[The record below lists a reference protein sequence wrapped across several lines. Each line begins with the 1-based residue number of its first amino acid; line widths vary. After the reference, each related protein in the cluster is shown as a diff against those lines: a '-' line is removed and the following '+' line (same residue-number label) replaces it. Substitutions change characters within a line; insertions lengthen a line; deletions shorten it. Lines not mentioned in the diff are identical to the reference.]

1 MKYERLSGILKA
13 LTVLFACTVAGVSLG
28 IENRAE
34 AQSVSVDYGSQKIW
48 VGEPNRITFSVAN
61 ATDFEDPILPEVDG
75 LDFVFVG
82 AVNTA
87 SSITIINGVRS
98 ESNSVDL
105 TVEIMPQHAGSFVV
119 PGIKIEVDGSIYESK
134 PFTFD
139 AIAATNDGRL
149 IVDIERAGGP
159 VYIGE
164 PIQLVLQIWVK
175 VFHSDRLDMD
185 VNESTTWRLIKHNDS
200 EWGPFAESLQT
211 LGRGGRRPSGRLV
224 KREGGDYYL
233 YEITRDLRTTG
244 IGAIDE
250 LSDINISMSYPMGL
264 VQSRSRSIFRRS
276 DVEFSG
282 LMPIRARAEVQ
293 PIDVMPLPEEGRP
306 EYFRGAVGDFIVRA
320 GARPTDVAVGDPI
333 TVTLLVGSL
342 DGDPSAL
349 DTLRPPPLAEMTE
362 LTEFFRIPKDPIA
375 GEIED
380 TIKLF
385 SQTLRPRSEEVTEIP
400 PIPFSFFDPDR
411 GEYQT
416 VWTQAIP
423 IQVRPAETL
432 AAADIVRAGD
442 QSSISSGDGS
452 TPTEN
457 DEEIQAG
464 LRANFPMGPGM
475 LSTSSRTLGYVTLG
489 VVAIPPAFFAAIAM
503 FAVRRRWKQSHTA
516 LIRSRSAS
524 NRAQNTLRNARD
536 ETDIA
541 LAIRGY
547 VCDRSGRPA
556 TSLTSSETMRLA
568 RQAGADAPLLA
579 NMNNL
584 FRSLER
590 SGYSGDNVATTM
602 QSKEA
607 AEVIRELD
615 RCQWSTPK
623 EMA

>member
-13 LTVLFACTVAGVSLG
+13 LTVLFACAVAGFSLG

-139 AIAATNDGRL
+139 AITATNDGRL

-175 VFHSDRLDMD
+175 VFHSDRLDMT

-211 LGRGGRRPSGRLV
+211 LGRSGRRPNGRLV

-264 VQSRSRSIFRRS
+264 IQSRSRSIFRRS

-464 LRANFPMGPGM
+464 LRANFPLGPGM

-503 FAVRRRWKQSHTA
+503 FAARRRWKQSHTA

-524 NRAQNTLRNARD
+524 NRAQNTLRSARD

-579 NMNNL
+579 NMDDL

-590 SGYSGDNVATTM
+590 SGYSGNNVATTM